1 MKRKGCVKH
10 RDHVAERLMRCR
22 ATKRLSAVSGCSSVV
37 RSDSM
42 EDGGSSTTTLLV
54 SLCERER
61 CFYTAGRLP
70 ARLPQGEG
78 VIGWSC
84 RDREAAWICSAARRL
99 GLDVDSFTLA
109 VALLD
114 RVICGTRV
122 PTKYVNCVAA
132 ACLSLAK
139 KLCED
144 HEEDASLYLQ
154 RLRLS
159 YSARELKRMELRI
172 LELLGWDAHLP
183 SFDRFLVALL
193 KSMGGEWL
201 MSPLRVHIEA
211 IVCDSSVMSQFPPST
226 LALSVVS
233 LLIEATSKQWMPAI
247 QTQIKLCKTDP
258 CELLRCRERL
268 SNVWSRTLYP
278 QRPAAVLRLSLPQVP
293 AVILLQQQRLL
304 PSPSLPH
311 PGHRNPLRAEMFPSI
326 FVVGVRSFCY
336 AVRERHTDVQSNA
349 SSTVRIL

>member
-1 MKRKGCVKH
+1 MNRF
-10 RDHVAERLMRCR
+10 
-22 ATKRLSAVSGCSSVV
+22 SAASGCGCLAHG
-37 RSDSM
+37 DSM
-42 EDGGSSTTTLLV
+42 EDGDSSTNTLLV
-54 SLCERER
+54 SLRERESV
-61 CFYTAGRLP
+61 FYAVGRLP
-70 ARLPQGEG
+70 ARLPQGDG
-78 VIGWSC
+78 VIGWPC

-172 LELLGWDAHLP
+172 LDLLGWDAHLP

-201 MSPLRVHIEA
+201 VSPLRVHVEA
-211 IVCDSSVMSQFPPST
+211 IVCDSSVMSQFAPST
-226 LALSVVS
+226 LALAVVS
-233 LLIEATSKQWMPAI
+233 LLVEATSKQWMPAI

-268 SNVWSRTLYP
+268 SSIWSRTLCNDDVVSWTIVGRHRESWRQHDYY
-278 QRPAAVLRLSLPQVP
+278 QFCDRSDHLTLCTATHTMLMCYFHRLGSDGVNRFHAVM
-293 AVILLQQQRLL
+293 
-304 PSPSLPH
+304 PS
-311 PGHRNPLRAEMFPSI
+311 
-326 FVVGVRSFCY
+326 VKC
-336 AVRERHTDVQSNA
+336 REIMISCQMC
-349 SSTVRIL
+349 

>member
-1 MKRKGCVKH
+1 MANGFQSNPTTYSELQTTADKG
-10 RDHVAERLMRCR
+10 RDLGAAFLGRDTADLHARSGW
-22 ATKRLSAVSGCSSVV
+22 LSAVSGCSSA
-37 RSDSM
+37 RGDSM

-54 SLCERER
+54 SLRERER
-61 CFYTAGRLP
+61 VFYTAGRLP

-78 VIGWSC
+78 VISWSC
-84 RDREAAWICSAARRL
+84 RDREAAWICSATRRL

-172 LELLGWDAHLP
+172 LDLLGWDAHLP

-201 MSPLRVHIEA
+201 MSPLRVHVEA
-211 IVCDSSVMSQFPPST
+211 IVCDSSVMSQFAPST

-233 LLIEATSKQWMPAI
+233 LLVEATSKQWMPAI
-247 QTQIKLCKTDP
+247 QAQIRLCKTDP

-268 SNVWSRTLYP
+268 SSVWSRTL
-278 QRPAAVLRLSLPQVP
+278 V
-293 AVILLQQQRLL
+293 
-304 PSPSLPH
+304 PSLSPFELLSPAPDPPTTTVSTATCRGPSLVVTSS
-311 PGHRNPLRAEMFPSI
+311 PGGNTTTTSAATEAITSPRAPQPTP
-326 FVVGVRSFCY
+326 C
-336 AVRERHTDVQSNA
+336 
-349 SSTVRIL
+349 

>member
-1 MKRKGCVKH
+1 M
-10 RDHVAERLMRCR
+10 
-22 ATKRLSAVSGCSSVV
+22 RLSAVSGCGSASGN
-37 RSDSM
+37 SM

-54 SLCERER
+54 SLRDRER
-61 CFYTAGRLP
+61 VFYTAGRLP

-99 GLDVDSFTLA
+99 GLDVDSFALA

-172 LELLGWDAHLP
+172 LDLLGWDAYLP

-201 MSPLRVHIEA
+201 MSPLRVHVEA
-211 IVCDSSVMSQFPPST
+211 IVCDSSVMSQFAPST

-233 LLIEATSKQWMPAI
+233 LLVEATSKQWMPAI
-247 QTQIKLCKTDP
+247 QAQIRICKTDP

-268 SNVWSRTLYP
+268 SSVWRQNHYYQCRNRGNHLTSCT
-278 QRPAAVLRLSLPQVP
+278 ATHSVLKGSSH
-293 AVILLQQQRLL
+293 A
-304 PSPSLPH
+304 
-311 PGHRNPLRAEMFPSI
+311 
-326 FVVGVRSFCY
+326 VVGVRSVCY
-336 AVRERHTDVQSNA
+336 AVHERLQTSIDYCPNTLRFHITP
-349 SSTVRIL
+349 

>member
-1 MKRKGCVKH
+1 MARG
-10 RDHVAERLMRCR
+10 
-22 ATKRLSAVSGCSSVV
+22 
-37 RSDSM
+37 DSM
-42 EDGGSSTTTLLV
+42 EDGGSSTNTFLV
-54 SLCERER
+54 SLRERER
-61 CFYTAGRLP
+61 VFYAAGRLP
-70 ARLPQGEG
+70 ARLPQGDG
-78 VIGWSC
+78 MIGWPC

-172 LELLGWDAHLP
+172 LDLLGWDAHLP

-201 MSPLRVHIEA
+201 MSPLRLVFFLNFFSQVFLKSAAFRVHVES
-211 IVCDSSVMSQFPPST
+211 IVCDSSVMSQFAPST
-226 LALSVVS
+226 LALAVVS
-233 LLIEATSKQWMPAI
+233 LLVEATSKQWMPAI
-247 QTQIKLCKTDP
+247 QSQIRLCK
-258 CELLRCRERL
+258 
-268 SNVWSRTLYP
+268 
-278 QRPAAVLRLSLPQVP
+278 
-293 AVILLQQQRLL
+293 
-304 PSPSLPH
+304 
-311 PGHRNPLRAEMFPSI
+311 
-326 FVVGVRSFCY
+326 VRSS
-336 AVRERHTDVQSNA
+336 DS
-349 SSTVRIL
+349 

>member
-1 MKRKGCVKH
+1 
-10 RDHVAERLMRCR
+10 
-22 ATKRLSAVSGCSSVV
+22 
-37 RSDSM
+37 M
-42 EDGGSSTTTLLV
+42 EDGDSSTNTLLV
-54 SLCERER
+54 SLRERER
-61 CFYTAGRLP
+61 VFYAVGRLP
-70 ARLPQGEG
+70 ARLPQGDG
-78 VIGWSC
+78 VISWAC

-172 LELLGWDAHLP
+172 LDLLGWDAHLP

-201 MSPLRVHIEA
+201 VSPLRAHVEA
-211 IVCDSSVMSQFPPST
+211 IVCDSSVMSHFAPST
-226 LALSVVS
+226 LALAVVS
-233 LLIEATSKQWMPAI
+233 LLVEATSKQWMPAI

-268 SNVWSRTLYP
+268 SSIWSRTLVPSLSPFELLSPPLEPPTTVATTSCRGPSLVVTASPGGNTTTTSSATEVITSPCAP
-278 QRPAAVLRLSLPQVP
+278 QPTPCY
-293 AVILLQQQRLL
+293 IHLLVFNGVRRLL
-304 PSPSLPH
+304 AVMPSVRCH
-311 PGHRNPLRAEMFPSI
+311 ENAI
-326 FVVGVRSFCY
+326 FARC
-336 AVRERHTDVQSNA
+336 A
-349 SSTVRIL
+349 

>member
-1 MKRKGCVKH
+1 MLAG
-10 RDHVAERLMRCR
+10 
-22 ATKRLSAVSGCSSVV
+22 LSAVSGCGYLA
-37 RSDSM
+37 RGDSM
-42 EDGGSSTTTLLV
+42 EDGGSSTNTLLV
-54 SLCERER
+54 SLRERER
-61 CFYTAGRLP
+61 IFYAAAGRLP
-70 ARLPQGEG
+70 ARLPQGDG

-84 RDREAAWICSAARRL
+84 RDREAAWICSASRRL

-122 PTKYVNCVAA
+122 PTKYVNCVAS

-172 LELLGWDAHLP
+172 LDLLGWDAHLP

-201 MSPLRVHIEA
+201 VTPLRVHIEA
-211 IVCDSSVMSQFPPST
+211 IVCDSSVMSQFAPST
-226 LALSVVS
+226 IALAVVS
-233 LLIEATSKQWMPAI
+233 LLVEATSKQWMSAI
-247 QTQIKLCKTDP
+247 HTQIKLCKTDP
-258 CELLRCRERL
+258 ADLLRCRERL
-268 SNVWSRTLYP
+268 SCVWSRTL
-278 QRPAAVLRLSLPQVP
+278 V
-293 AVILLQQQRLL
+293 
-304 PSPSLPH
+304 PSLSPFELLAPAPEPPTTTLATTSCRGPSLVVTAS
-311 PGHRNPLRAEMFPSI
+311 PGGCCNRKTVSRVSCYN
-326 FVVGVRSFCY
+326 VRLMWRTCENCQMCL
-336 AVRERHTDVQSNA
+336 AVDFISNH
-349 SSTVRIL
+349 